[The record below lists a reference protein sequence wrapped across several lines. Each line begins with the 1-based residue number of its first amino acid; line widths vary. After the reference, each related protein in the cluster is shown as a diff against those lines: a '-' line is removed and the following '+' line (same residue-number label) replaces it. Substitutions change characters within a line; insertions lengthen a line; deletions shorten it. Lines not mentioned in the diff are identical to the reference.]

1 MKMLILHGKSPHLYR
16 SFIYSCINYT
26 PTPVAN
32 NDIASIIYAIKKGE
46 ELTRRLIITCLYFIF
61 STYHL

>member
-1 MKMLILHGKSPHLYR
+1 MLILHGKSTHLYR

-32 NDIASIIYAIKKGE
+32 NDTASNILKKKGE
-46 ELTRRLIITCLYFIF
+46 KLPRRLIITCSNFVF